1 VSRFDGRTVIVTG
14 GASGIGE
21 ATVRLLY
28 AQGASVVAADI
39 RQEELDRVSASLG
52 ESDRYLG
59 VATNV
64 ADYDSVEALVR
75 AAVDRFGTPTGLVNC
90 AGVRCVG
97 SVLDVDP
104 VDWEHALSVNLG
116 GTFNMCR
123 AFGRVVTRAGTP
135 GSIVNMSSAAGIRGI
150 PNRIGYVASKW
161 AVSGITLSMALELAP
176 MGIRVNG
183 LAPGMI
189 RTPMTA
195 PMFVD
200 PENAAAIARNHPI
213 GRVGEPEEIAST
225 IAFLLSDESSFISG
239 VVLAADGGQTT
250 GIPSF

>member
-1 VSRFDGRTVIVTG
+1 VSRFDGKTVIVTG
-14 GASGIGE
+14 AASGIGE
-21 ATVRLLY
+21 ATVRLLHG
-28 AQGASVVAADI
+28 QGASIVAADI
-39 RQEELDRVSASLG
+39 RHDHLDRVPTSLR

-64 ADYDSVEALVR
+64 ADYDSVEALLN
-75 AAVDRFGTPTGLVNC
+75 AAVDRFGTPSGLVNS

-104 VDWEHALSVNLG
+104 ADWERALSVNLG

-123 AFGRVVTRAGTP
+123 AFGRVVSSAGTP
-135 GSIVNMSSAAGIRGI
+135 ASIVNLSSAAGIRGI

-176 MGIRVNG
+176 MHIRVNG

-195 PMFVD
+195 PMFAD
-200 PENAAAIARNHPI
+200 PDNAAAIARNHPI
-213 GRVGEPEEIAST
+213 GRAGEPEEIAST
-225 IAFLLSDESSFISG
+225 IAFLLSDEASFITG